1 MNRDTLL
8 KVVLPTII
16 VLVVITTVLIFT
28 GLASENP
35 DGFEWA
41 LFEWAGVSEPEGGY
55 EGVFSFLGEGPLVDA
70 VTGAIGIVAIL
81 LLAILFFRYTSRR
94 ED

>member
-1 MNRDTLL
+1 MNRDTLF

-16 VLVVITTVLIFT
+16 ILVAITTVLILS

-41 LFEWAGVSEPEGGY
+41 LFEWAGISEPESGY
-55 EGVFSFLGEGPLVDA
+55 EGLFAFLGEGPLVDA
-70 VTGAIGIVAIL
+70 ITGGIGIVLIL
-81 LLAILFFRYTSRR
+81 VIAYIFFRYTSRK
-94 ED
+94 EE

>member
-1 MNRDTLL
+1 MNRDTLF

-16 VLVVITTVLIFT
+16 ILVAITTVLILS

-41 LFEWAGVSEPEGGY
+41 LFEWAGISEPESGY
-55 EGVFSFLGEGPLVDA
+55 EGLFAFLGEGPLVDA
-70 VTGAIGIVAIL
+70 ITSGIGIVLIL
-81 LLAILFFRYTSRR
+81 VIAYIFFRYTSRK
-94 ED
+94 EE

>member
-16 VLVVITTVLIFT
+16 ILVVITTVLILT
-28 GLASENP
+28 GIASENP

-41 LFEWAGVSEPEGGY
+41 LFEWAGVTEPEGGY
-55 EGVFSFLGEGPLVDA
+55 EGIFSFLGEGPLVDA
-70 VTGAIGIVAIL
+70 ITGGIGIVAIL
-81 LLAILFFRYTSRR
+81 LIAFLFFRYSSRR
-94 ED
+94 EE